1 MSTIAVIGGG
11 PAGYVAAIA
20 AAKKGKQVTLIEQ
33 RVLGGTCL
41 NEGCMPTKSLLE
53 SAEMAEKIKHA
64 GRFGIRVPEREVSID
79 WPGVQSYKNNIVQQ
93 LVMGI
98 GFLMRKNKIK
108 VLTGKARFVSQR
120 QIAVENDQ
128 GEEIV
133 EADKIIIASGSEPIE
148 LPFAPFDGRWIIHS
162 GHAMSLSAVPETL
175 LIIGG
180 GVIGCE
186 FASIYS
192 RMGCDVTVIEM
203 ADQLLPGEDADIAG
217 VLHDQL
223 ERTGVKILTST
234 SLTSVDQQTKTVRFK
249 NPDGSGEVAAEI
261 VLVAVGRIPRTA
273 ELQLDRAGVA
283 FGKQGIFVNGHM
295 QTNVPHIYACGDV
308 VGGIQLAHV
317 AFHEGTVA
325 ALHACGLD
333 AKANYRAVPRCIYT
347 SPEIAGVG
355 LTEKQARSQ
364 YGDVRIGEF
373 SFSVNGKAMIL
384 GEAIGKV
391 KVITEP
397 EYNEI
402 LGVSI
407 VGPRAT
413 ELIGQG
419 TVMIH
424 GEMTADMMET
434 FISAHPTLS
443 EAVHEALL
451 SAIGHALHA

>member
-1 MSTIAVIGGG
+1 MSAIAVIGGG

-20 AAKKGKQVTLIEQ
+20 AAQKGKQVTLIEQ
-33 RVLGGTCL
+33 RALGGTCL

-53 SAEMAEKIKHA
+53 SAEVVETVRHA
-64 GRFGIRVPEREVSID
+64 GRFGIRVREQEVSID
-79 WPGVQSYKNNIVQQ
+79 WPGVQSYKNDIVRQ

-108 VLTGKARFVSQR
+108 VLTGKAHFVSQR
-120 QIAVENDQ
+120 QIVVEKEQ
-128 GEEIV
+128 GAEII

-148 LPFAPFDGRWIIHS
+148 LPFAPYDGRWIIHS
-162 GHAMSLSAVPETL
+162 GHAMSLSEIPQTM

-192 RMGCDVTVIEM
+192 RMGCDVKVIEM
-203 ADQLLPGEDADIAG
+203 ADQLLPGEDADIAA
-217 VLHDQL
+217 VLQDQL
-223 ERTGVKILTST
+223 ERNGVKILTST
-234 SLTSVDQQTKTVRFK
+234 SLTSVDPQTKTVRYESQ
-249 NPDGSGEVAAEI
+249 DGSGESMAET
-261 VLVAVGRIPRTA
+261 VLVAVGRKPRTA
-273 ELQLDRAGVA
+273 GLQLDRVGIA
-283 FGKQGIFVNGHM
+283 FGKHGIPVNGHM

-347 SPEIAGVG
+347 SPEIASVG
-355 LTEKQARSQ
+355 LTEKQARLQ

-373 SFSVNGKAMIL
+373 PFSVNGKAMIL

-391 KVITEP
+391 KVVMEP
-397 EYNEI
+397 EYKEI

-434 FISAHPTLS
+434 IISAHPTLS
-443 EAVHEALL
+443 EAIHEALL
-451 SAIGHALHA
+451 SAIGHAVHA

>member
-1 MSTIAVIGGG
+1 MSAIAVIGGG

-20 AAKKGKQVTLIEQ
+20 AAKKGRQVTLIEQ
-33 RVLGGTCL
+33 RALGGTCL

-53 SAEMAEKIKHA
+53 SAEMAEKVMHA

-93 LVMGI
+93 LVTGI
-98 GFLMRKNKIK
+98 GFLMRKNRIK
-108 VLTGKARFVSQR
+108 VLTGKARFVSQH
-120 QIAVENDQ
+120 QIAVEKEQ

-133 EADKIIIASGSEPIE
+133 EAEKIIIASGSEPVE
-148 LPFAPFDGRWIIHS
+148 LPFAPFDGSWIVHS
-162 GHAMSLSAVPETL
+162 GQAMSLSSIPRTL
-175 LIIGG
+175 LIVGG

-192 RMGCDVTVIEM
+192 RLGSEVTVIEM
-203 ADQLLPGEDADIAG
+203 ADQLLPGEDADIVGVLQEQLEQAG
-217 VLHDQL
+217 V
-223 ERTGVKILTST
+223 RILTST
-234 SLTSVDQQTKTVRFK
+234 SLTAVDAQTKTVRYQS
-249 NPDGSGEVAAEI
+249 PDGAGEAAADI
-261 VLVAVGRIPRTA
+261 VLVAVGRKPRTA
-273 ELQLDRAGVA
+273 ELQLERAGVA
-283 FGKQGIFVNGHM
+283 FGRQGISVNGQM

-347 SPEIAGVG
+347 SPEIASVG

-373 SFSVNGKAMIL
+373 PFSVNGKAMIL

-419 TVMIH
+419 TVMLH

-443 EAVHEALL
+443 EAIHEALL
-451 SAIGHALHA
+451 AAIGHAVHA

>member
-1 MSTIAVIGGG
+1 MSAIAVIGGG

-20 AAKKGKQVTLIEQ
+20 AAKKGRQVTLIEQ
-33 RVLGGTCL
+33 RALGGTCL

-53 SAEMAEKIKHA
+53 SAEMAEKVMHA

-93 LVMGI
+93 LVTGI
-98 GFLMRKNKIK
+98 GFLMKKNRIK
-108 VLTGKARFVSQR
+108 VLTGKARFVSQH
-120 QIAVENDQ
+120 QIAVEKEQ

-133 EADKIIIASGSEPIE
+133 EAEKIIIASGSEPVE
-148 LPFAPFDGRWIIHS
+148 LPFAPFDGSWIVHS
-162 GHAMSLSAVPETL
+162 GQAMSLSLIPRTL
-175 LIIGG
+175 LIVGG

-192 RMGCDVTVIEM
+192 RMGSEVTVIEM

-217 VLHDQL
+217 VLQEQL
-223 ERTGVKILTST
+223 EQAGVRILTST
-234 SLTSVDQQTKTVRFK
+234 SLTAVDAQTKTVRYQS
-249 NPDGSGEVAAEI
+249 PDGAGEAAADI
-261 VLVAVGRIPRTA
+261 VLVAVGRKPRTA
-273 ELQLDRAGVA
+273 ELQLERAGVA
-283 FGKQGIFVNGHM
+283 FGRQGISVNGQM

-347 SPEIAGVG
+347 SPEIASVG

-373 SFSVNGKAMIL
+373 PFSVNGKAMIL

-419 TVMIH
+419 TVMLH

-443 EAVHEALL
+443 EAIHEALL
-451 SAIGHALHA
+451 AAIGHAVHA